1 MAAALRDRH
10 AERDP
15 AVERPRLAAAATAQP
30 VEVREGDCRRPP
42 WPTRRT
48 LTLVC
53 SLFLLPDMNRFQQR
67 SSTREEEEG
76 RTESCL

>member
-15 AVERPRLAAAATAQP
+15 AVDRTRLAAAATAQP
-30 VEVREGDCRRPP
+30 PKVREGDGRGPP

-48 LTLVC
+48 LTLVRP
-53 SLFLLPDMNRFQQR
+53 LFLLPDMNRFQQR

-76 RTESCL
+76 RTESRL